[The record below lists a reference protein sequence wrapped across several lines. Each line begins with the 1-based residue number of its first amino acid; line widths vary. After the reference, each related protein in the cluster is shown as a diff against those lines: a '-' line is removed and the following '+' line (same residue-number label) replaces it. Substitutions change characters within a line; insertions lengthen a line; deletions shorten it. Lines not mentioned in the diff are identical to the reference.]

1 MWYVQF
7 RKVGK
12 MSHHENN
19 YYNQTYYQTHCGE
32 EYERGNGWE
41 EVFACYAQRIIREIC
56 PHSVLDVGCAKGF
69 LVEALRDQGMEA
81 FGIDISEYAVAS
93 VRKDIRPFCKVQS
106 VLHPIE
112 GHYDLLTCIEVLE
125 HLDQA
130 EIALAIQHLC
140 AASDDILLSST
151 PFDYDEESHVSVH
164 TPAYWAEQFAYHGF
178 YHDVRY
184 DCSYI
189 SIQAMRFRKG
199 KKSKAELIRE
209 YEDELF
215 QKHQELVAAKVRYQT
230 SKENVEIYKDAYQK
244 HVDQINQ
251 ELNPQILKLEA
262 LLGEKEAEKE
272 KEKENLLKVQ
282 RVRAAECV
290 QKRLDE
296 EVEKR
301 RALEEENSRLH
312 QKLEETVGELA
323 RAAEDAAFLEQAA
336 YPKGQLEVTLTGLIK
351 QYFRKKREERMLFK
365 KKMEYFKPVFD
376 PVYYALHNEDI
387 SKVLGMD
394 EGALFRHFIVYG
406 MDEGRRANEDFD
418 VRAYA
423 KYNRD
428 VLQAQE
434 WRWRGC
440 YLHYIEYGKKEG
452 RRVR

>member
-12 MSHHENN
+12 MSHHEKN
-19 YYNQTYYQTHCGE
+19 YYNQTYYQTHCGK

-41 EVFACYAQRIIREIC
+41 EVFTHYAQRIIREIC

-178 YHDVRY
+178 YHDVQY

-189 SIQAMRFRKG
+189 SIQAMRFRRVQ
-199 KKSKAELIRE
+199 KSSADLIRD
-209 YEDELF
+209 YENELF
-215 QKHQELVAAKVRYQT
+215 QKHQELVAARQRYKTAQ
-230 SKENVEIYKDAYQK
+230 ENVHIYQEAYQK
-244 HVDQINQ
+244 HVELINQ
-251 ELNPQILKLEA
+251 ELNPKIADLQQSLQSRLQKMQKEKDEAAQKALEDLKHQMENRCHQKIEEEIKKRKVLEEQYYQKEEICEQLNNCRIELQQAQTTIA
-262 LLGEKEAEKE
+262 LL
-272 KEKENLLKVQ
+272 Q
-282 RVRAAECV
+282 
-290 QKRLDE
+290 
-296 EVEKR
+296 
-301 RALEEENSRLH
+301 
-312 QKLEETVGELA
+312 
-323 RAAEDAAFLEQAA
+323 
-336 YPKGQLEVTLTGLIK
+336 
-351 QYFRKKREERMLFK
+351 
-365 KKMEYFKPVFD
+365 
-376 PVYYALHNEDI
+376 
-387 SKVLGMD
+387 
-394 EGALFRHFIVYG
+394 
-406 MDEGRRANEDFD
+406 
-418 VRAYA
+418 
-423 KYNRD
+423 
-428 VLQAQE
+428 
-434 WRWRGC
+434 
-440 YLHYIEYGKKEG
+440 
-452 RRVR
+452 

>member
-1 MWYVQF
+1 MNES
-7 RKVGK
+7 RKK
-12 MSHHENN
+12 NDNEK
-19 YYNQTYYQTHCGE
+19 YYDEEYYKNFAYANGMA
-32 EYERGNGWE
+32 YERGNGWE
-41 EVFACYAQRIIREIC
+41 EVFGNHADRIVKEIA
-56 PHSVLDVGCAKGF
+56 PKKTLDVGCAKGF
-69 LVEALRDQGMEA
+69 LVEALRDRGVLA
-81 FGIDISEYAVAS
+81 YGIDLSEYAVS
-93 VRKDIRPFCKVQS
+93 KVREDIRQYCKAKS
-106 VLHPIE
+106 VLE
-112 GHYDLLTCIEVLE
+112 LAGETYDLITCIEVLE
-125 HLDQA
+125 HLPQ
-130 EIALAIQHLC
+130 EQVPLAVKRLC
-140 AASDDILLSST
+140 EASDDILFSST
-151 PFDYDEESHVSVH
+151 PFDYAEESHLAVH
-164 TPAYWAEQFAYHGF
+164 VPSYWAEQFAYHGF

-189 SIQAMRFRKG
+189 SIQAMRFRKS

-209 YEDELF
+209 YEDEFF

-230 SKENVEIYKDAYQK
+230 SQENVEIYKDAYQK

-272 KEKENLLKVQ
+272 KEKENLLKVE

-376 PVYYALHNEDI
+376 PVYYAQHNEDI
-387 SKVLGMD
+387 RKVLGMD

-406 MDEGRRANEDFD
+406 MNEGRRANEDFD
-418 VRAYA
+418 VWAYA

-452 RRVR
+452 RRVK